1 MIIDLRENGG
11 GFLEAA
17 IEVANEFLQ
26 KGDMIVYTKGR
37 AVPSVEY
44 KARGGGIFTEG
55 KVVVLID
62 EFSASAAEILAGA
75 LQDQDRAMIVGLR
88 SFGKGLVQQPV
99 ALPDGSMIRLTVSRY
114 YTPAGRCIQKPYKP
128 GENETYSLDVL
139 NRLRNGELTSADS
152 IRYND
157 SLRCYTLR
165 KHRAVYGGGGI
176 IPDYFVPLDT
186 TVYTNYYRNLSR
198 NNVLLPNGLKY
209 IDRHRE
215 ELKKKYA
222 SFEKFKKNYEIPDE
236 VVDTIFSEGE
246 KAKVTPKDEEERERT
261 RALIRKILKAI
272 TARDIWDM
280 TQYFEIMNDDDAT
293 IAKALEV
300 IKEK

>member
-1 MIIDLRENGG
+1 M
-11 GFLEAA
+11 
-17 IEVANEFLQ
+17 
-26 KGDMIVYTKGR
+26 
-37 AVPSVEY
+37 
-44 KARGGGIFTEG
+44 
-55 KVVVLID
+55 
-62 EFSASAAEILAGA
+62 
-75 LQDQDRAMIVGLR
+75 
-88 SFGKGLVQQPV
+88 
-99 ALPDGSMIRLTVSRY
+99 
-114 YTPAGRCIQKPYKP
+114 
-128 GENETYSLDVL
+128 
-139 NRLRNGELTSADS
+139 
-152 IRYND
+152 
-157 SLRCYTLR
+157 
-165 KHRAVYGGGGI
+165 
-176 IPDYFVPLDT
+176 PLDT